1 MSRIGKK
8 PVPIPDKAK
17 VSVAGDVVTVESGSK
32 KLTLKTPRWVKVA
45 VDAGAKQAL
54 VTIDEA
60 EKANRQA
67 RANWGSTRAHLSNMM
82 LGVTKGFEKT
92 LEVNGVGWG
101 AVMAGKTLDL
111 KVGYANILKIPVPA
125 GLEVSVE
132 KNFIKIK
139 GADRQA
145 VGQLAAVVRSK
156 KKPEPYNA
164 KGIKYSDE
172 VIKRKQGKAF
182 GA

>member
-1 MSRIGKK
+1 
-8 PVPIPDKAK
+8 

-32 KLTLKTPRWVKVA
+32 KLTLKAPRGVKVE
-45 VDAGAKQAL
+45 VDGGAKAVK
-54 VTIDEA
+54 VTIDPES
-60 EKANRQA
+60 KDNRQA
-67 RANWGSTRAHLSNMM
+67 RADWGSTRAHINNM
-82 LGVTKGFEKT
+82 LIGVTKGFEKT

-101 AVMAGKTLDL
+101 ATIGGKTIDL
-111 KVGYANILKIPVPA
+111 KVGYANILKIPIPA
-125 GLEVSVE
+125 GLEVAVD
-132 KNFIKIK
+132 KTFIRIK

-145 VGQLAAVVRSK
+145 VGQLAAVVRAQ